1 MHPQITQLFDEAES
15 RYLKP
20 DEIGTVHQYI
30 TSLPERLDAYR
41 SLRDQEL
48 DLMQR
53 VANQLQHDANISIET
68 LERSLKHA
76 LLLLRSSAMAM
87 LLDDETYLQKRL
99 LQWLTPTMQVYQSQA
114 IPERSAAIDTA
125 LYRSLNQQLQQTLT
139 PQQLQRLKPM
149 LVLAQTTLLHTKTP
163 VANGKR

>member
-1 MHPQITQLFDEAES
+1 MHPQLTQLFDEAES

-20 DEIGTVHQYI
+20 DEIATVHQYI

-48 DLMQR
+48 NLMQR
-53 VANQLQHDANISIET
+53 VADQLQRDFANTSIDT
-68 LERSLKHA
+68 LKRSLKHA
-76 LLLLRSSAMAM
+76 LLLLRTSAMAM

-99 LQWLTPTMQVYQSQA
+99 LQWLTPTMQVYQTQA
-114 IPERSAAIDTA
+114 INTA

-139 PQQLQRLKPM
+139 LPQLQRLKPM
-149 LVLAQTTLLHTKTP
+149 LVLAQTTLLHTGTP
-163 VANGKR
+163 AAKGSR

>member
-1 MHPQITQLFDEAES
+1 MHPQLTQLFDEAES

-20 DEIGTVHQYI
+20 DEIATVHQYI

-48 DLMQR
+48 ALMQR
-53 VANQLQHDANISIET
+53 VADQLQHDFANTSIDT

-76 LLLLRSSAMAM
+76 LLLLRASAMAM
-87 LLDDETYLQKRL
+87 LLNDETYLQKRL
-99 LQWLTPTMQVYQSQA
+99 LQWLTPTMQVYQTQA
-114 IPERSAAIDTA
+114 LDTA

-139 PQQLQRLKPM
+139 PPQLQRLKPM
-149 LVLAQTTLLHTKTP
+149 LVLAQTTLLHTGTP
-163 VANGKR
+163 AANGSR

>member
-1 MHPQITQLFDEAES
+1 MHPQLTQLFDEAEN

-20 DEIGTVHQYI
+20 DEIGSIHQYI

-53 VANQLQHDANISIET
+53 VADQLQRDFPSTSIDT
-68 LERSLKHA
+68 LARSLKHA
-76 LLLLRSSAMAM
+76 LLLLRASAMAM
-87 LLDDETYLQKRL
+87 LLDDEIYLQRRL
-99 LQWLTPTMQVYQSQA
+99 LHWLTPTMQVYQTQ
-114 IPERSAAIDTA
+114 AIDTS

-139 PQQLQRLKPM
+139 PQQMQRLKPM
-149 LVLAQTTLLHTKTP
+149 LVLAQTTLLHTGT
-163 VANGKR
+163 AATNGSR

>member
-1 MHPQITQLFDEAES
+1 MHPQLTQLFDEADS

-20 DEIGTVHQYI
+20 DEIGSIHQYI

-48 DLMQR
+48 ALMQR
-53 VANQLQHDANISIET
+53 VADQLQHDFASTDRAI

-76 LLLLRSSAMAM
+76 LLLLRASAMAM

-99 LQWLTPTMQVYQSQA
+99 LQWLTPTLQVYQTQ
-114 IPERSAAIDTA
+114 AIDTA

-139 PQQLQRLKPM
+139 PPQMQRLKPM
-149 LVLAQTTLLHTKTP
+149 LVLAQTTLLHTGTL
-163 VANGKR
+163 VTNGSR